1 MIFSSETIHLKKAVI
16 LILVLIIAFD
26 IISYLSKK
34 INNSKLEIFMF
45 ISYYGLFLGYY
56 NQFYQI
62 PREFDAGV
70 NCITT
75 QICDHIFIRNN
86 CIFRNIIN
94 CVSYL
99 IFFYTL
105 SIPIIQNDYY
115 SALSY
120 FEQIVLTINF
130 IVLPSTLAYLSY
142 HDNIKHLLS
151 YENVYIY
158 DMENQVEKKYTRN
171 RNGYMQV

>member
-1 MIFSSETIHLKKAVI
+1 MNFNSETLSFKKAVI

-26 IISYLSKK
+26 TISFFGKK

-56 NQFYQI
+56 NQFYLI
-62 PREFDAGV
+62 PRELDTDGFI
-70 NCITT
+70 ITT
-75 QICDHIFIRNN
+75 QICDNIFIRNN

-115 SALSY
+115 SALTY
-120 FEQIVLTINF
+120 YEQVALTINF
-130 IVLPSTLAYLSY
+130 VVLPSTLTYISY
-142 HDNIKHLLS
+142 HDNIKHFLS
-151 YENVYIY
+151 YDNVHIY
-158 DMENQVEKKYTRN
+158 DIENQIEKKYTRTI
-171 RNGYMQV
+171 NGYMQV